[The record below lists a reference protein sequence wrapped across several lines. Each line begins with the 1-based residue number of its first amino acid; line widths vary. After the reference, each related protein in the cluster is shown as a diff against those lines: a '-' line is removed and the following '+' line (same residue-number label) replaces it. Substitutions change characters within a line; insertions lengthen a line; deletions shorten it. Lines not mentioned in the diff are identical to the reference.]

1 MKEDYMPVIKLNTVE
16 ISGSGGAIKMTR
28 TDVPDYLR
36 RAIADSIDRGKKDA
50 SAGAKKEPSNKR

>member
-1 MKEDYMPVIKLNTVE
+1 MPVIKLNTVE